1 MNYIVNWSR
10 VKSRE
15 LTQVIVVDRL
25 DDELMIEARNGG
37 EGRGEVNIVA
47 RILS

>member
-1 MNYIVNWSR
+1 MNYIVNWSG
-10 VKSRE
+10 VKLRE
-15 LTQVIVVDRL
+15 LTQVIVVVRL
-25 DDELMIEARNGG
+25 DDELVIEPGHGG